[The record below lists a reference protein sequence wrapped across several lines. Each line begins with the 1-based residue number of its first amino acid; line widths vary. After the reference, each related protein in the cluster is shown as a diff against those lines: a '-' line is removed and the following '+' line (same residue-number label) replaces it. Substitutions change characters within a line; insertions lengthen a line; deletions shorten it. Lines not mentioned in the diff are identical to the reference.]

1 MYVHNKIH
9 VCTYIRRVTQ
19 QTYRLVDMVEYVHIY
34 ILQGEAGMCTK
45 DVERRKAVNL
55 KIEKKYL

>member
-1 MYVHNKIH
+1 
-9 VCTYIRRVTQ
+9 
-19 QTYRLVDMVEYVHIY
+19 MVEYVHIY

-55 KIEKKYL
+55 KIEKIPVISYRFYQIIVAEVSS